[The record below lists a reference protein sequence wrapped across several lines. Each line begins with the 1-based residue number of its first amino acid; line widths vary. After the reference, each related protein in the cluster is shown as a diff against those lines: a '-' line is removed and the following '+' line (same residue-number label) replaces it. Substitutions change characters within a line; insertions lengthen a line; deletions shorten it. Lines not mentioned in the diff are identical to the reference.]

1 MKSAVMVGGTGFI
14 GQWLLKEL
22 LDNGYSV
29 IVFTRYP
36 GQLGFQ
42 EYGNRLEVIR
52 WNGIQNIK
60 EIKLKYNKYDYFFY
74 LAWDGVIPELKN
86 DIDLQLKN
94 IKYAIAAMQFAKEN
108 CCGKFIA
115 TGTVAEYVFCKHT
128 LNVNEKQSPDDFY
141 GAAKVSTYYM
151 LDVLA
156 RQIDIGFIWVI
167 VPSTFGPG
175 RKGNNIINYTIQ
187 CLLNK
192 KRPVYGKLEQLWDFL
207 YVSEVVRAIRLVA
220 EKGKCGKVYG
230 IGSGQYKCLKE
241 YIEIIRDIIDPCLEL
256 GIGQKTGIQSNV
268 LSSCVDIYDLVK
280 DTGFKTEISF
290 EEGIQR
296 TIKYISD
303 SSR

>member
-1 MKSAVMVGGTGFI
+1 MKSAVIVGGTGFI
-14 GQWLLKEL
+14 GSWLLEEL
-22 LDNGYSV
+22 LSNGYFV
-29 IVFTRYP
+29 TVFTRHYE
-36 GQLGFQ
+36 QLDCQ
-42 EYGNRLEVIR
+42 KYGNRLEVIR
-52 WNGIQNIK
+52 WDGVQKIK
-60 EIKLKYNKYDYFFY
+60 EIELKYNKYDYFFY

-94 IKYAIAAMQFAKEN
+94 IKYAVDAMQFAKEN
-108 CCGKFIA
+108 FCGKFIA

-141 GAAKVSTYYM
+141 GASKVSTYYM

-192 KRPVYGKLEQLWDFL
+192 KKPVYGKLEQLWDFL
-207 YVSEVVRAIRLVA
+207 YVSEVVRAIRLLA
-220 EKGKCGKVYG
+220 EKGRCGKVYG

-241 YIEIIRDIIDPCLEL
+241 YIEIIRDIIDPGLEL
-256 GIGQKTGIQSNV
+256 GIGQKTGIQSNA

-280 DTGFKTEISF
+280 DTGFKTEVSF
-290 EEGIQR
+290 EEGIRR